1 MILSFFSDMGTFF
14 SENPLYLVA
23 ILVVLLIVIIAA
35 FAISGLKKKKKAT
48 PTEAQKEPVKEKKTE
63 KTSVEE
69 TAVSTETQEEPVK
82 EEKTEESSVEKK
94 KSSTAKG
101 KDDSSQTTAEEKIAP
116 TQEESS
122 EHDNSVAEKLEKN
135 YAEENIYH
143 VTKRKEDGKWQVK
156 LQKGGKAIKLF
167 NTQEE
172 AYAYAKKLAGGK
184 DGTVHLHKVSG
195 QIRKYK

>member
-1 MILSFFSDMGTFF
+1 MILSFFSDTGTFF
-14 SENPLYLVA
+14 SENPLYLA
-23 ILVVLLIVIIAA
+23 TILVVLLIVVIAA
-35 FAISGLKKKKKAT
+35 FAISDLKKKKKTT
-48 PTEAQKEPVKEKKTE
+48 PTEIQKESVEEKKTE
-63 KTSVEE
+63 ETSVE
-69 TAVSTETQEEPVK
+69 K
-82 EEKTEESSVEKK
+82 E
-94 KSSTAKG
+94 KSSTVKE
-101 KDDSSQTTAEEKIAP
+101 KSDSSKTTAEEEP

-122 EHDNSVAEKLEKN
+122 EQDDSVSEKLEKN

>member
-35 FAISGLKKKKKAT
+35 FTISGLKKKKKAT
-48 PTEAQKEPVKEKKTE
+48 P
-63 KTSVEE
+63 
-69 TAVSTETQEEPVK
+69 TETQEEPVK

-101 KDDSSQTTAEEKIAP
+101 KDASSQTTAEEKIAP